1 MIARELF
8 YEHKV
13 VVVNFICRKTEKK
26 QLKERLQYA
35 VTQNKSD
42 QETKKEKEI

>member
-1 MIARELF
+1 MSIKLLWSILF
-8 YEHKV
+8 AEKQ
-13 VVVNFICRKTEKK
+13 KKK